1 MLLPGQP
8 AVLPG
13 SRRRPRSRLPLC
25 QRGLIGIALAVAVA
39 APAAAQEAKP
49 YDEPLLRLAEI
60 LGAVHYLRELC
71 SANDGQLW
79 RQHMRT
85 LIDAETASAQR
96 KARIT
101 RSFNQGYRN
110 YSRTYTTCTPSAQT
124 QIDRFMA
131 EGVEIAETLAEK
143 TP

>member
-1 MLLPGQP
+1 MSPPGQP
-8 AVLPG
+8 AGLRGPG
-13 SRRRPRSRLPLC
+13 GRHGPRRWLC
-25 QRGLIGIALAVAVA
+25 RGRLIGLASAVVFA
-39 APAAAQEAKP
+39 APAPAQESKP

-71 SANDGQLW
+71 SANEGQLW

>member
-1 MLLPGQP
+1 MH
-8 AVLPG
+8 AD
-13 SRRRPRSRLPLC
+13 RPVRTHSCCRA
-25 QRGLIGIALAVAVA
+25 GVA
-39 APAAAQEAKP
+39 AVVGAWMVIASGLAAAVRAQDAKP
-49 YDEPLLRLAEI
+49 YDDQLMRLSEI

-79 RQHMRT
+79 RDHMRT
-85 LIDAETASAQR
+85 FIDAETASAQR

-124 QIDRFMA
+124 AIDRFMTEA
-131 EGVEIAETLAEK
+131 VEISEGLAERA
-143 TP
+143 P

>member
-1 MLLPGQP
+1 MVIASGLA
-8 AVLPG
+8 AVV
-13 SRRRPRSRLPLC
+13 R
-25 QRGLIGIALAVAVA
+25 
-39 APAAAQEAKP
+39 AQDAKP
-49 YDEPLLRLAEI
+49 YDDQLMRLSEI

-79 RQHMRT
+79 RDHMRT
-85 LIDAETASAQR
+85 FIDAETASAQR

-124 QIDRFMA
+124 AIDRFMTEA
-131 EGVEIAETLAEK
+131 VEISEGLADK
-143 TP
+143 AP